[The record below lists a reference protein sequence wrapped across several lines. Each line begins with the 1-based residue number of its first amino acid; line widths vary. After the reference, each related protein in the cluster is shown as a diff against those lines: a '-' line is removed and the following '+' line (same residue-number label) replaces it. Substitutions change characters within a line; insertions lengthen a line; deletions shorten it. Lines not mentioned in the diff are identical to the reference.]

1 MRLYYFELKKIFK
14 KRSTW
19 ITLIAA
25 LALQA
30 FIGCSGFISDYL
42 YGGAAAM
49 TRAGGRLIDGRI
61 LDDSLLSDL
70 QASRQ
75 KRQELGTG
83 YRNSE
88 TWLNEVLPYEDLY
101 YALTQCG
108 INPMTVTTARELLE
122 ARAVSVREL
131 WEAYGLSESEKTYWE
146 EREKRLPAA
155 FTCSYASA
163 WQTLISMNGFYM
175 TCMILTFFS
184 AICMVNVF
192 TEEESLKTSQ
202 LLLCAK
208 RGREPLYA
216 AKLAAGCTVSLL
228 AALLLSGV
236 EILAQFLYYGVDG
249 FGGQLQ
255 TTVSFGDSRALS
267 IGQVMLLMLLLLLL
281 SSLLTGLAA
290 MLLALFLHHSVG
302 ATSILVAFLF
312 ASRLIPIPMH
322 WRLLSQLWNL
332 LPLNLLKLDQGFLDL
347 RLFGTGTL
355 TLTSYQAAPILY
367 LLMAAVLILLGR
379 HAYCRRK

>member
-19 ITLIAA
+19 ITLLAA

-30 FIGCSGFISDYL
+30 FIGFSGFITDFM
-42 YGGAAAM
+42 YGRNATQM
-49 TRAGGRLIDGRI
+49 RAGGRLIDGRI

-75 KRQELGTG
+75 KRQELDSG
-83 YRNSE
+83 YRNSKIY
-88 TWLNEVLPYEDLY
+88 LHEVLPYEELY
-101 YALTQCG
+101 YTLAQCG
-108 INPMTVTTARELLE
+108 INPLTTGTVKELLA
-122 ARAVSVREL
+122 ARAEAMQEL
-131 WEAYGLSESEKTYWE
+131 REAYGLSESEKSYWQ
-146 EREKRLPAA
+146 EREARLPAA

-163 WQTLISMNGFYM
+163 YQTLVSMNGFYM

-184 AICMVNVF
+184 AVCMVNVF
-192 TEEESLKTSQ
+192 TEEESLRTSQ
-202 LLLCAK
+202 LLLCSR

-228 AALLLSGV
+228 AALLLAAV
-236 EILAQFLYYGVDG
+236 EMLGQFLYYGTDG
-249 FGGQLQ
+249 FGGQFQ
-255 TTVSFGDSRALS
+255 TTISFCDSRALS

-302 ATSILVAFLF
+302 ATSTLIALLF
-312 ASRLIPIPMH
+312 ASRLIPIPMR

-332 LPLNLLKLDQGFLDL
+332 LPLNLLKIDQGFLDL
-347 RLFGTGTL
+347 RLFGAGGL
-355 TLTSYQAAPILY
+355 RLTSYQFAPILY
-367 LLMAAVLILLGR
+367 LLTAAGLILLGR
-379 HAYCRRK
+379 RAYCKYK